1 MTTQVVPGKL
11 VAVRDAASGAQE
23 AAKLFAGVLKKAIE
37 SRGVAT
43 MAVSGGGTP
52 IPAYRALAASDVPW
66 DKVKLFWVDERAVP
80 ESHERSNARAA
91 KEAFGPLPFAGV
103 FVMDGA
109 AADLDASA
117 KAYAETLAKEV
128 PGPGKTPVLDLVIL
142 GVGDDGHTASL
153 FPGDPAV
160 ADTTSSVL
168 AVKAKGD
175 REARLTLGR
184 AVLSEARTSFVLAF
198 GKGKNAP
205 LEQAWAL
212 GGDVSE
218 CPARITRG
226 FKGSLTWLVD
236 RAAGGIA

>member
-11 VAVRDAASGAQE
+11 VAVRDAESGAQE
-23 AAKLFAGVLKKAIE
+23 AAKLFAAVLKKAIE
-37 SRGVAT
+37 SRGYAT

-52 IPAYRALAASDVPW
+52 MPAYRALAASDV
-66 DKVKLFWVDERAVP
+66 DFSKVKLFWVDERAVP
-80 ESHERSNARAA
+80 ETHERSNARAA
-91 KEAFGPLPFAGV
+91 KEAFGDLPFAGV

-109 AADLDASA
+109 AEDLDAAA
-117 KAYAETLAKEV
+117 KAYAETLAKEAPGGVV
-128 PGPGKTPVLDLVIL
+128 PLLDLVVL

-160 ADTTSSVL
+160 ADTKSAVL
-168 AVKAKGD
+168 AVPAKGD

-184 AVLSEARTSFVLAF
+184 AVLTEARASFVLAF
-198 GKGKNAP
+198 GKGKNAA
-205 LEQAWAL
+205 LERAWAL
-212 GGDVSE
+212 AGDVSE
-218 CPARITRG
+218 CPARITRS